1 MEIDD
6 PRLFTAQ
13 AEASQSPLFEMAEAS
28 LAASSIARAD
38 EIDRALVMA
47 LAHRLIAGEG
57 SFVAEL
63 LAAAPSAPVARHLWR
78 RLSDAWREASRA
90 DEETIA

>member
-1 MEIDD
+1 
-6 PRLFTAQ
+6 
-13 AEASQSPLFEMAEAS
+13 MAEAS

-47 LAHRLIAGEG
+47 LAHRLIDGEG

-63 LAAAPSAPVARHLWR
+63 LAAAPLRPLRGICGAA
-78 RLSDAWREASRA
+78 
-90 DEETIA
+90 